1 MERVGFITHGGATI
15 LKVDL
20 SHPTDVEEN
29 IATIKKAQAI
39 IETHPPKSLLILT
52 DVTGTVF
59 NTRGVEEM
67 KRYSAFNTPY
77 VKASAVV
84 GVSGLARIIYDAVV
98 KVIGRSVVRFDTEV
112 EALDWLAR
120 Q

>member
-1 MERVGFITHGGATI
+1 MDRVGFVRHGGATI

-20 SHPTDVEEN
+20 SHPSNVEEN
-29 IATIKKAQAI
+29 LATLKHAKAI
-39 IETHPPKSLLILT
+39 VGTHPPKSLLMLT

-59 NTRGVEEM
+59 NPRAVEEM
-67 KRYSAFNTPY
+67 KQYSAFNTPY

-84 GVSGLARIIYDAVV
+84 GLSGVARVIYDAVV
-98 KVIGRSVVRFDTEV
+98 RVIGRSVATFDTEA
-112 EALDWLAR
+112 EALDWLAG